1 MDIDRFI
8 ATNEPMWTRLAE
20 LSFQARR
27 KVRKMSGDEIDELLY
42 LYQRCSS
49 QLSFARTEYR
59 DIALNTRLTMLV
71 AEARVAIYGTKSRG
85 FKSLLQFFSHRFP
98 AAVWHMRRSVLV
110 AALVTFVPAI
120 IMAVWLSNSP
130 RALDV
135 AAPEALR
142 TAYVEEE
149 FEDYYS
155 AAPAAQF
162 STEVL
167 VNNIRVSFLV
177 FALGILLCIPGVYI
191 LVLNGANVGVAAGLF
206 HAADQAPRFYGLI
219 LPHGLLEL
227 AAVVIAGAA
236 GLRLGWAIVAPGD
249 LTRPAAV
256 AAQGSRSAVVVLG
269 LTVAFIVAGLI
280 EGFVT
285 PSSLPTSIRVGIGAA
300 VFITF
305 VTYIVTRGIAASRL
319 GMTGL
324 LREPIPEAGEP
335 LDYSDIFKG
344 SPQPSL

>member
-8 ATNEPMWTRLAE
+8 ATNEPAWIRLSE

-27 KVRKMSGDEIDELLY
+27 KLRKMDGVEIDELLH

-49 QLSFARTEYR
+49 QLSFARTEFR
-59 DIALNTRLTMLV
+59 DIALNSRLTMLV
-71 AEARVAIYGTKSRG
+71 AEARMAIYGTKSRG
-85 FKSLLQFFSHRFP
+85 FKSFVQFFSVRFP

-110 AALVTFVPAI
+110 AALVTFLPAI
-120 IMAVWLSNSP
+120 VMGVWLSNSS

-167 VNNIRVSFLV
+167 INNIRVSFLV
-177 FALGILLCIPGVYI
+177 FALGILLCIPGIYI
-191 LVLNGANVGVAAGLF
+191 LGINGANVGVAAGLF
-206 HAADQAPRFYGLI
+206 HAADQAPKFYGLI

-249 LTRPAAV
+249 LTRPAAI
-256 AAQGSRSAVVVLG
+256 AMQGSRSAVVVLG
-269 LTVAFIVAGLI
+269 LMAAFTVAGLI

-285 PSSLPTSIRVGIGAA
+285 PSALPTSMRVGIGVA
-300 VFITF
+300 VFGAF
-305 VTYIVTRGIAASRL
+305 CTYIVTRGIAAARL
-319 GMTGL
+319 GITGL
-324 LREPIPEAGEP
+324 LREPIPEPHELVA
-335 LDYSDIFKG
+335 
-344 SPQPSL
+344 